1 MGAPR
6 PNIPLDLDGDEQRM
20 FRRVLDPLFA
30 PKAVAAL
37 EPVVRRVTDELIDA
51 FIDKGEVELFEALC
65 QPTPSIIFVDLL
77 GLPASDL
84 PVFTRF
90 KESVVHPEGD
100 TVEAR
105 REFQARE
112 GQIITDYLNRVCDE
126 REAASDLGE
135 GIVAGFLRTEI
146 EGRRLSR
153 TEIVDI
159 VYLLIIAGLDTVVS
173 SLSLMFSWF
182 ARNPEQRDRLVADPS
197 LLPSAVEELLR
208 YESPVMR
215 GSRWVTESFSLNGWD
230 FAPGEEV
237 DILWAS
243 ANVDPEAFDNP
254 LTVDLDRSRNA
265 HVGFASGPHRCLGSN
280 LARMELRV
288 VIEQFHR
295 RIPNYWITPGAEP
308 QYYNNGVRAAYHLPI
323 SFRVGG

>member
-6 PNIPLDLDGDEQRM
+6 PLLPLDIDGDLQRM
-20 FRRVLDPLFA
+20 FRRLLDPLFA
-30 PKAVAAL
+30 PKAVASL

-51 FIDKGEVELFEALC
+51 FIDKGEVELFEAL
-65 QPTPSIIFVDLL
+65 
-77 GLPASDL
+77 
-84 PVFTRF
+84 
-90 KESVVHPEGD
+90 
-100 TVEAR
+100 
-105 REFQARE
+105 
-112 GQIITDYLNRVCDE
+112 GQIITDYINLVCDE
-126 REAASDLGE
+126 REASGDLGE
-135 GIVAGFLRTEI
+135 GIVAGFLRAEI

-182 ARNPEQRDRLVADPS
+182 ARNPEQRARLVADPS

-237 DILWAS
+237 DIIWAS

-254 LTVDLDRSRNA
+254 LEVDLDRSRNA
-265 HVGFASGPHRCLGSN
+265 HIGFASGPHRCLGSN
-280 LARMELRV
+280 LARLELRV
-288 VIEQFHR
+288 VIDQFHR
-295 RIPNYWITPGAEP
+295 RIPDYWITPGAEP
-308 QYYNNGVRAAYHLPI
+308 KYHNNGVRAAYHLPI
-323 SFRVGG
+323 SFSVGG